1 MRIPLAGSRLPQA
14 LLLLLVVLLP
24 FLAFLQYRW
33 IGQLSDAERERMQAN
48 LLAVMTRFRQDF
60 DGELTRTFM
69 AFQMGPPLASERT
82 LHDYAERFARWRDED
97 PNSLLVRNLYAIEE
111 DGRVLL
117 LDPDS
122 LRWNPADWPPALAP
136 LRPRLESRTRQP
148 FRPGPPFRLAV
159 ADDVPA
165 LILPRYSGFLILEL
179 DLPYIQTDLLP
190 ELARRH
196 ISTFTYHL
204 QIVTKTTPP
213 KVIYQSDPAAD
224 FSSPDATISL
234 FDILAPGPRP
244 LPRDR
249 PRGGGLWLLHAKH
262 RSGSLEAAIERVRR
276 RNLFISFG
284 VLLLMAVTMGL
295 LVVSTR
301 RAQRLARLQMEFV
314 AGVSHEIRTP
324 LAVISSAADNLADGL
339 VTTPEQAQRYG
350 AAIRKEGRRLAD
362 MVQQVLTF
370 AGAES
375 GRLSL
380 QLESVPLSA
389 VVERALA
396 ACDAAVREAG
406 CRLEVDIPPDLP
418 PVLAD
423 PTTLS
428 HCLQNLLLNACKYGN
443 DGHWVGVR
451 VRLLPDSIE
460 VSVTDRG
467 PGIDP
472 ADLPH
477 IFEPFYRGRHAIA
490 SQIRGTGLGLSLVQ
504 RIMEAHGG
512 AVTVRST
519 PGQGACFTLTLPLA
533 PTHETTP
540 SLG

>member
-1 MRIPLAGSRLPQA
+1 MRLHSAGSQLLAALLP
-14 LLLLLVVLLP
+14 LLVGLLLLV
-24 FLAFLQYRW
+24 AFLQYRW
-33 IGQLSDAERERMQAN
+33 IGQLSDGERDRMRSS
-48 LLAVMTRFRQDF
+48 LLAGMVRFRQDF
-60 DGELTRTFM
+60 DGELTRAAM
-69 AFQMGPPLASERT
+69 AYRMGPPPAFERT
-82 LHDYAERFARWRDED
+82 LHDYAERFDRWRDEN
-97 PNSLLVRNLYAIEE
+97 PHALLLRNLYAIEG

-117 LDPDS
+117 LDQDS
-122 LRWNPADWPPALAP
+122 LRWKPVDWPPALAP
-136 LRPRLESRTRQP
+136 LRPRLESPAR
-148 FRPGPPFRLAV
+148 RPSRLGPPFRIGV
-159 ADDVPA
+159 AEDIPA

-179 DLPYIQTDLLP
+179 DLPYIQTDFLP
-190 ELARRH
+190 DLARRH
-196 ISTFTYHL
+196 LFTFTHHL
-204 QIVTKTTPP
+204 QVVTKTTPP
-213 KVIYQSDPAAD
+213 KVIYQSDPATD

-234 FDILAPGPRP
+234 FDILSPGLPLQRP
-244 LPRDR
+244 DLRQ
-249 PRGGGLWLLHAKH
+249 GGLWLLHAKH
-262 RSGSLEAAIERVRR
+262 RSGSLDVAIERARR
-276 RNLFISFG
+276 RNLSISFA
-284 VLLLMAVTMGL
+284 VLLLMAMAMGL

-375 GRLSL
+375 GRLNL
-380 QLESVPLSA
+380 QLEPVPLSA

-396 ACDAAVREAG
+396 ACDAAAREAG
-406 CRLEVDIPPDLP
+406 CRLEVDIQPDLP
-418 PVLAD
+418 PILAD
-423 PTTLS
+423 PTALS
-428 HCLQNLLLNACKYGN
+428 HAVQNLLLNACKYGS

-451 VRLLPDSIE
+451 TRLLADSIE
-460 VSVTDRG
+460 LSIEDRG

-477 IFEPFYRGRHAIA
+477 IFEPFYRGRRAIA

-512 AVTVRST
+512 AVTVRSA
-519 PGQGACFTLTLPLA
+519 PGQGACFTMTLPLA
-533 PTHETTP
+533 PTHEATP
-540 SLG
+540 ALG